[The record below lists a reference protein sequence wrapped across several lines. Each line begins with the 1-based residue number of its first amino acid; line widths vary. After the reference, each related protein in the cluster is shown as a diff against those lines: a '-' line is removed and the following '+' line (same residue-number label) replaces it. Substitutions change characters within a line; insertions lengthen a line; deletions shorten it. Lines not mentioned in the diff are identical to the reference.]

1 MRDLIDEKKI
11 AEDTVAVKFIGNC
24 RYLYEKSIEELVEQ
38 IGLTKIVSFIDTIPR
53 HEAFKEMA
61 KSHVLLLYAPDQ
73 PLQIPG
79 KLYEYM
85 GLRSTILAVCGPGAT
100 ANILADYEHAVIVA
114 NDSVKD
120 MKDALL
126 KTIQHVKNIG
136 SSGSEGLQSTY
147 GAQLERSELT
157 RELAEHFDALL

>member
-1 MRDLIDEKKI
+1 
-11 AEDTVAVKFIGNC
+11 
-24 RYLYEKSIEELVEQ
+24 
-38 IGLTKIVSFIDTIPR
+38 
-53 HEAFKEMA
+53 MA
-61 KSHVLLLYAPDQ
+61 KSHVLLLLAPDQ

-85 GLRSTILAVCGPGAT
+85 GLRSIILAVCGTGAT
-100 ANILADYEHAVIVA
+100 ANMLADYEYAVIVA
-114 NDSVKD
+114 NDSVKA

-157 RELAEHFDALL
+157 RELAEHFDTLLYKAYTRLENR